1 MRNIV
6 VLFLAFSFIACSH
19 SQTTSVR
26 IQKGDTLS
34 ELALKHKISRKKLAK
49 LNPNI
54 KNPNLIIAGKNLN
67 LRKK

>member
-1 MRNIV
+1 MKN
-6 VLFLAFSFIACSH
+6 VLVFSLALSFIGCSH
-19 SQTTSVR
+19 NQTVSVR

-34 ELALKHKISRKKLAK
+34 ELAMKHKISRKKLQK

-54 KNPNLIIAGKNLN
+54 KNPNLIIAGKNLK